1 MAFTIGMSPVAN
13 SSAATVCAVRPA
25 APASEILRG
34 LPSLAP
40 LAFFAARAFR
50 SAIDV
55 LRVAAGPL
63 TTREIV
69 LAMLATKGVTDAGPK
84 AIRDLGGAVQSSLR
98 NHKGGNVVTVGGGYP
113 ERWIV
118 AA

>member
-1 MAFTIGMSPVAN
+1 
-13 SSAATVCAVRPA
+13 
-25 APASEILRG
+25 
-34 LPSLAP
+34 
-40 LAFFAARAFR
+40 
-50 SAIDV
+50 
-55 LRVAAGPL
+55 
-63 TTREIV
+63 
-69 LAMLATKGVTDAGPK
+69 MLATKGVTDAGPK

>member
-1 MAFTIGMSPVAN
+1 M
-13 SSAATVCAVRPA
+13 
-25 APASEILRG
+25 
-34 LPSLAP
+34 AP
-40 LAFFAARAFR
+40 LAFFAAGAFR

-55 LRVAAGPL
+55 LRAAAGPL
-63 TTREIV
+63 TAREIV